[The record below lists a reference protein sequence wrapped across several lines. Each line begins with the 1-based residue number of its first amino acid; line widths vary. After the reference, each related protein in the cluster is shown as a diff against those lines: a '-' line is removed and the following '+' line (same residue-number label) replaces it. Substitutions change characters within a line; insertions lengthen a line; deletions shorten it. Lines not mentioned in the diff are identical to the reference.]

1 MGRWC
6 HRLLVLLLSC
16 SVLVTGLLP
25 PAVLHA
31 HTAGY
36 ASHDHNSAERE
47 HHPHGRDHGHDDENG
62 HSHQHSEV
70 RESESDA
77 VRRPDT
83 SDGIRVA
90 ARHLHVTVLGL
101 TLSVPTPEPAESSFP
116 LNPLDDDDGC
126 ELVRL
131 SGDSVTVSR
140 VKPDTAIDVS
150 FVWSV
155 PVADSGDSLVANA
168 FWRRAQRADR
178 VCLGDSA
185 RFKRSGV
192 LLI

>member
-6 HRLLVLLLSC
+6 HKLLVLLLSS

-31 HTAGY
+31 HTTGH
-36 ASHDHNSAERE
+36 ASHDHDSAERD
-47 HHPHGRDHGHDDENG
+47 HHPHVHDHCHEHGNG
-62 HSHQHSEV
+62 HSHQHSQV
-70 RESESDA
+70 RESEYDA
-77 VRRPDT
+77 VRHPDT
-83 SDGIRVA
+83 SNVIRVV

-101 TLSVPTPEPAESSFP
+101 TFSVPTPEPAESSFP
-116 LNPLDDDDGC
+116 PNPLGEDGC

-140 VKPDTAIDVS
+140 VNPDTAIDVS
-150 FVWSV
+150 VIWSI

-178 VCLGDSA
+178 VCLGDSV
-185 RFKRSGV
+185 RFERSGV

>member
-6 HRLLVLLLSC
+6 RNLLVLLLVG
-16 SVLVTGLLP
+16 SVLITGLLP

-31 HTAGY
+31 HATGH
-36 ASHDHNSAERE
+36 ASHDHDSAERD
-47 HHPHGRDHGHDDENG
+47 HRPHGHDHGHDHGDG
-62 HSHQHSEV
+62 HSHQHLHV

-77 VRRPDT
+77 VRHPGT

-90 ARHLHVTVLGL
+90 TRHLHITVLGL
-101 TLSVPTPEPAESSFP
+101 TFSVPMPEPADSSFP
-116 LNPLDDDDGC
+116 LSPLDDDDGC
-126 ELVRL
+126 ELLRL

-140 VKPDTAIDVS
+140 VNQDAAVDVS
-150 FVWSV
+150 VAWSV
-155 PVADSGDSLVANA
+155 PVADSGDSSVASA

-185 RFKRSGV
+185 RFERSGV
-192 LLI
+192 LLN

>member
-6 HRLLVLLLSC
+6 HKLLVLLLSS

-31 HTAGY
+31 HTTGH
-36 ASHDHNSAERE
+36 ASHDHDSAERE
-47 HHPHGRDHGHDDENG
+47 HRHHG
-62 HSHQHSEV
+62 HSHDHGDGHSHEHSQV

-77 VRRPDT
+77 VRHPGT
-83 SDGIRVA
+83 SDGIQVF

-101 TLSVPTPEPAESSFP
+101 TFSVPTPEPAESSFP

-140 VKPDTAIDVS
+140 VNPDTAIDVS
-150 FVWSV
+150 VVWSV
-155 PVADSGDSLVANA
+155 PLAESGRAVVANA

-178 VCLGDSA
+178 ICLEDSA
-185 RFKRSGV
+185 RFERSGV